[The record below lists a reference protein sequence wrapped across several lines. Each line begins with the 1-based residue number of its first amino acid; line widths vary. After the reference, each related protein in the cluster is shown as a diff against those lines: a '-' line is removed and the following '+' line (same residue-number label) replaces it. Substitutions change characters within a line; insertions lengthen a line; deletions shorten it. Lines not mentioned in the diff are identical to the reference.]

1 MKNVKDNNICKVHFD
16 VDPRPAQE
24 AEARAKRHAVI
35 IRQINAA
42 ALRYSRG
49 FTDEDQRKYFLRG
62 VAFALRPTLELPK
75 AVTGKAGHLIRGS
88 TPKKNNSFPRP

>member
-1 MKNVKDNNICKVHFD
+1 MKNVKDDNICKVHFD

-24 AEARAKRHAVI
+24 AEETAKRHAVI

-49 FTDEDQRKYFLRG
+49 FIDEEQRKYFMRG
-62 VAFALRPTLELPK
+62 VAFALRPTLHAVEKSKRPGWGPGLDPSLNPPK
-75 AVTGKAGHLIRGS
+75 Q
-88 TPKKNNSFPRP
+88 

>member
-1 MKNVKDNNICKVHFD
+1 MKDDNICKVHFD

-24 AEARAKRHAVI
+24 AEAKAKRHAII

-49 FTDEDQRKYFLRG
+49 FTDEEQRKYFLRG
-62 VAFALRPTLELPK
+62 VGFATRPALEAAEK
-75 AVTGKAGHLIRGS
+75 SK
-88 TPKKNNSFPRP
+88 

>member
-1 MKNVKDNNICKVHFD
+1 MKDDNICKVHFD

-62 VAFALRPTLELPK
+62 VAFALRPTLEAAESSNRKGWSPHP
-75 AVTGKAGHLIRGS
+75 GMH
-88 TPKKNNSFPRP
+88 PKKE